1 MHNSNPKSLLHL
13 EQDKFMCV
21 NNILRYEYIV
31 TIASITTMVTT
42 IQLNEETRRELF
54 RIVTEMQAG
63 LGRKV
68 SYDEAIMMLISQI
81 QGVEDARRKF
91 QDMFGT
97 LAGEKSIWKDL
108 KELRREEEKRLARL
122 AKFAR

>member
-1 MHNSNPKSLLHL
+1 M
-13 EQDKFMCV
+13 
-21 NNILRYEYIV
+21 
-31 TIASITTMVTT
+31 ATT
-42 IQLNEETRRELF
+42 IQLSEETQRELF
-54 RIVTEMQAG
+54 RIVTELQAK

-81 QGVEDARRKF
+81 RGVEDARRKF

-97 LAGEKSIWKDL
+97 LAGEKSVWKDL

-122 AKFAR
+122 AKSAG